1 MRLVLSV
8 ALFLF
13 CSLCLADEWEDALQ
27 LDSWDEVQAYWQIEQ
42 LPRMD
47 DLSAQPE
54 FNEYLH
60 VELETLIRTDGVPET
75 RVVRSSGNPAFDRSS
90 ADVTDL
96 LRFKATEAH
105 DPPRA
110 VVYPHSAHTQPAGD

>member
-8 ALFLF
+8 VLFLF

-60 VELETLIRTDGVPET
+60 VELETLNRTDGVPET
-75 RVVRSSGNPAFDRSS
+75 RVVQSSGNSAFDRSS

-110 VVYPHSAHTQPAGD
+110 VVYPHSAHTQSAGD